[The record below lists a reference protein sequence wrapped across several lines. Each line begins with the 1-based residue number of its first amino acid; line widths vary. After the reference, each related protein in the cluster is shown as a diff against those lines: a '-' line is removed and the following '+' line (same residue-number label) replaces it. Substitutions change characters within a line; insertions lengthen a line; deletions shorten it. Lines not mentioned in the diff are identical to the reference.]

1 MRAVKAFALLLSLL
15 VLAVPGLARE
25 DPPEPFGFRLTAWN
39 QAMTEIGLRIE
50 SGDLEREQVNDLRDR
65 LEAVTGEARQAR
77 LETESRIAPLTT
89 QLRTL
94 GPPPAEGEPPE
105 APDITRQRESLN
117 TRIAAL
123 QARIT
128 QAELV
133 ANQAEDLDGRL
144 SAYTRER
151 SLREIGR
158 LFPFPLAPD
167 TLGVAIPEFFRHLGQ
182 LARSPVDWWHSVPRS
197 TVGDRF
203 GIVAM
208 LLVLLGIAVGWALRY
223 CLLRWFGRDP
233 AVENPTYTRRL
244 VGAVAHG
251 LADGIVP
258 ALIFFGIAH
267 RVGSESAVISGLLAD
282 VVIWACIGLTMFIL
296 TWALSRAALAP
307 DLPNWRL
314 ETIPKGNARAITYW
328 MTLLA
333 GVFAVD
339 LFFLE
344 TMAGLA
350 VSEELDSL
358 YLLVTN
364 AVEAGLVLLLIRGRL
379 WRRDEE
385 AVPPPEDEQDEP
397 EPEPEPSSD
406 WARFWLAAR
415 GLFALI
421 AVAAIVTSLIG
432 YAALG
437 SYLIKTLLASGLLCG
452 LLFLVRG
459 LIRESIGAVLRSR
472 FVRQSLM
479 LRYPTRKLLK
489 FWLRALLDLA
499 IFAGGL
505 FLILPLWGVP
515 PRDLWSW
522 TNRILEGV
530 TIGDITISFADVLA
544 GILVFAVVIVLTR
557 IVQRVLS
564 QRVLP
569 RTALDSGVRHS
580 LSAGFGYIGIVLAAA
595 LGISA
600 VGLRLD
606 NLALIAGALSVG
618 IGFGLQNIVS
628 NFVSGLILLIERPVK
643 VGDWIVAGGH
653 EGHVKKIN
661 VRATELETFQRASVI
676 IPNSELLSASV
687 VNWTHKNKL
696 GRVEVPVG
704 VAYGSDIE
712 LVMTLLNDC
721 ARAHPQVLK
730 WPEPHVLFQGF
741 GDSSLDFEARG
752 YIGDVGYALKIR
764 SDLRVAIY
772 RSFLEHGIEIPFPRR
787 DLHLKDIDRIAEAMT
802 GRPAPA
808 PPKPPAKAKSAPAAA
823 SSPPARPRGESD
835 TDGDGGN

>member
-1 MRAVKAFALLLSLL
+1 MRAVKAFALLLLLL
-15 VLAVPGLARE
+15 VPAVPGLAQE
-25 DPPEPFGFRLTAWN
+25 DPPEPFGFRLTTWN

-50 SGDLEREQVNDLRDR
+50 SGDLEQEQVNDLRDR
-65 LEAVTGEARQAR
+65 LEAITGETRQAR

-89 QLRTL
+89 QLQTL
-94 GPPPAEGEPPE
+94 GPPPGEGEPPE

-117 TRIAAL
+117 TQIAAL

-133 ANQAEDLDGRL
+133 ANQAKDLDGRL

-167 TLGVAIPEFFRHLGQ
+167 TLAVAIPEFFRHLGQ
-182 LARSPVDWWHSVPRS
+182 LARSPVDWWHSVPQS
-197 TVGDRF
+197 TLGDRF
-203 GIVAM
+203 GIVAV

-233 AVENPTYTRRL
+233 AVESPTYTRRL

-258 ALIFFGIAH
+258 ALILFGIAY
-267 RVGSESAVISGLLAD
+267 RVGSGSAVISGLLAD
-282 VVIWACIGLTMFIL
+282 VVIWACIGLTLFIL

-314 ETIPKGNARAITYW
+314 ESIPKGNARAITYW

-333 GVFAVD
+333 GVFAAD

-344 TMAGLA
+344 TMASLA
-350 VSEELDSL
+350 VSEELDSV

-379 WRRDEE
+379 WQRDEE
-385 AVPPPEDEQDEP
+385 AIPLPEDEQDEP
-397 EPEPEPSSD
+397 EPEPSSD
-406 WARFWLAAR
+406 RARFWLAAR

-452 LLFLVRG
+452 LLFLARG
-459 LIRESIGAVLRSR
+459 LIRESIGVVLRSR
-472 FVRQSLM
+472 FVQQSLM
-479 LRYPTRKLLK
+479 LHSPTRKLLK

-505 FLILPLWGVP
+505 FLVLPLWGVP

-544 GILVFAVVIVLTR
+544 GILVFAVIIVLTR
-557 IVQRVLS
+557 VIQRVLS

-569 RTALDSGVRHS
+569 QTALDSGVQHS

-600 VGLRLD
+600 IGLDLD

-653 EGHVKKIN
+653 EGYVKKIN

-687 VNWTHKNKL
+687 INWTHKNKL

-712 LVMTLLNDC
+712 LVMKLLDDC
-721 ARAHPQVLK
+721 VRAHAQILK
-730 WPEPHVLFQGF
+730 WPEPYVLFQGF

-752 YIGDVGYALKIR
+752 YIGDVEYVLKIR

-772 RSFLEHGIEIPFPRR
+772 RSFLEHGIEIPFPQR
-787 DLHLKDIDRIAEAMT
+787 DLHLKDIDRIAEAMA
-802 GRPAPA
+802 GRPATA
-808 PPKPPAKAKSAPAAA
+808 TPKPPAKAKSAPATAG
-823 SSPPARPRGESD
+823 SPPARIGGESD
-835 TDGDGGN
+835 ADGDGDGGN